1 MNNSSLSVDGYRLEW
16 LTSFLAVVDHGG
28 FAAAADHM
36 FRSQSR
42 ISAHIADLE
51 RRLGATLFDRRER
64 PVRLTEA
71 GVAFLVHARA
81 VRRELEA
88 GVSAVQSVLGLLRG
102 HVRVATFPSAAAA
115 MMPATIKEF
124 ATRHPNIEVSLVE
137 GDTLNVGE
145 ALYAGDADLA
155 LRPVTPT
162 PRESSLE
169 WHVLWEEPLVAVV
182 AADDPL
188 ASTSSLTLVEL
199 EGRPL
204 ITIGASHTGPEHVFE
219 VHAALAAAGLTP
231 RIAFQTNQPQTLV
244 AMARSGL
251 GVGVTNLLAAK
262 VSDTQGVVV
271 VPLRDVVPHRQ
282 VGVFWDASRPM
293 QPATRA
299 FLDLLLQMPVPE
311 PVELY
316 QRRELIGP
324 GGSRPGPATSR
335 PPATDAG
342 QAAAPRRRTRPA
354 SRSRSKRG

>member
-1 MNNSSLSVDGYRLEW
+1 MNNSGLSVEGYRLEW

-28 FAAAADHM
+28 FAAAAEHM
-36 FRSQSR
+36 YRSQPR

-124 ATRHPNIEVSLVE
+124 AARHPNIDVSLVE
-137 GDTLNVGE
+137 GDTLNIGE

-155 LRPVTPT
+155 LRPVTPP
-162 PRESSLE
+162 PREPSLE

-182 AADDPL
+182 SDDDPL
-188 ASTSSLTLVEL
+188 AGAAATLTLEEL
-199 EGRPL
+199 ADRPL
-204 ITIGASHTGPEHVFE
+204 ITIGASHTGHEHVYE
-219 VHAALAAAGLTP
+219 VHSAIADASLTA

-244 AMARSGL
+244 AMARAGL

-262 VSDTQGVVV
+262 VSDTNGVVV

-282 VGVFWDASRPM
+282 VGVFWDTSRPM

-316 QRRELIGP
+316 QRRELTGP
-324 GGSRPGPATSR
+324 GSN
-335 PPATDAG
+335 PPAPVKATAG
-342 QAAAPRRRTRPA
+342 PRPRSAPRPRAKP
-354 SRSRSKRG
+354 